1 MKYFEEAKMIWKTR
15 VPRSGQAKT
24 VEGELLR
31 GVEKLRDESLRNGN
45 CNWDRGF
52 EIILDFLESHLLDP
66 EVYPAK
72 TIQKTTTTL
81 KRLRDFKSPYL
92 KDDLFDQLGD
102 RVVEYFKFHGSQS
115 HKKNPNL
122 HR

>member
-1 MKYFEEAKMIWKTR
+1 MKYFEEVKLIWKR
-15 VPRSGQAKT
+15 CVPRTGQAKT

-81 KRLRDFKSPYL
+81 
-92 KDDLFDQLGD
+92 
-102 RVVEYFKFHGSQS
+102 
-115 HKKNPNL
+115 
-122 HR
+122 